1 VTGNTQL
8 SGGVTY
14 MYSDSLAVDVP
25 LALPFKHK
33 IIGAGSV
40 SGVGQLGEVSALP
53 ATVFLQ
59 YRFNEANAKVRPY
72 IGLGL
77 TYAHFFGETGSG
89 KLTAL
94 TNPGGSPTRF
104 SVQSKWRLTPQI
116 GAIVNLDSKW
126 FIDMHVSKTNLST
139 TTTFSTGQHMNMA
152 LDPVTY
158 GIEFGV
164 KF

>member
-1 VTGNTQL
+1 
-8 SGGVTY
+8 
-14 MYSDSLAVDVP
+14 
-25 LALPFKHK
+25 
-33 IIGAGSV
+33 
-40 SGVGQLGEVSALP
+40 
-53 ATVFLQ
+53 
-59 YRFNEANAKVRPY
+59 
-72 IGLGL
+72 
-77 TYAHFFGETGSG
+77 
-89 KLTAL
+89 
-94 TNPGGSPTRF
+94 
-104 SVQSKWRLTPQI
+104 VQSKWRLTPQI